1 MTQYQNLWSL
11 LILLID
17 FFVLFTDTTFS
28 LNNKM
33 QASSIVKEMT
43 TNLDAF
49 VDVNDFPLAQN
60 VLE

>member
-1 MTQYQNLWSL
+1 
-11 LILLID
+11 
-17 FFVLFTDTTFS
+17 
-28 LNNKM
+28 M